1 MSQPKTVRK
10 ALDLAKLAAALKL
23 KQETTQALNAFRKR
37 HEELLRM
44 VGELQES
51 RQSIDFQSYRSI
63 LKNQKIVDEAESV
76 FKNYVPSAFPL
87 EAQFKVIQA
96 FQTISLEKAAE
107 TERQLQEQLKDL
119 NETLKNIKE
128 ARPVEELSMEDIV
141 QAVPSIDATVTQ
153 RSKNHDWIH
162 KDFEK
167 KFGDFSLL

>member
-96 FQTISLEKAAE
+96 FQTIS
-107 TERQLQEQLKDL
+107 
-119 NETLKNIKE
+119 
-128 ARPVEELSMEDIV
+128 
-141 QAVPSIDATVTQ
+141 VT
-153 RSKNHDWIH
+153 
-162 KDFEK
+162 F
-167 KFGDFSLL
+167 F